1 MDRERLQ
8 VAATYEE
15 ERKQA
20 QRGQTSVGK
29 QKLSKMMIVIVA
41 LLEISAMGGMAYLIY
56 LIYFFEN
63 QRLLI

>member
-8 VAATYEE
+8 VAATYDE

-29 QKLSKMMIVIVA
+29 HKLSKLMIVIVA

-56 LIYFFEN
+56 LIYFK
-63 QRLLI
+63 

>member
-8 VAATYEE
+8 GAATYEE

-56 LIYFFEN
+56 LIYFK
-63 QRLLI
+63 

>member
-1 MDRERLQ
+1 MDRERLP

-56 LIYFFEN
+56 LIYFK
-63 QRLLI
+63 

>member
-8 VAATYEE
+8 GAATYEE

-29 QKLSKMMIVIVA
+29 QKLSKMMIVIVT

-56 LIYFFEN
+56 LIYFK
-63 QRLLI
+63 

>member
-1 MDRERLQ
+1 MDRERSQ

-56 LIYFFEN
+56 LIYFK
-63 QRLLI
+63 

>member
-1 MDRERLQ
+1 M
-8 VAATYEE
+8 AATYEE

-56 LIYFFEN
+56 LIYFK
-63 QRLLI
+63 

>member
-1 MDRERLQ
+1 MDPDRS
-8 VAATYEE
+8 VTYEE

-20 QRGQTSVGK
+20 YKRQANVGK

-56 LIYFFEN
+56 LIYFK
-63 QRLLI
+63 

>member
-29 QKLSKMMIVIVA
+29 QKLPKMMIVIVA

-56 LIYFFEN
+56 LIYFK
-63 QRLLI
+63 

>member
-56 LIYFFEN
+56 LIYFN
-63 QRLLI
+63 

>member
-1 MDRERLQ
+1 MDPDRS
-8 VAATYEE
+8 VTYEE

-20 QRGQTSVGK
+20 SKRQTNVGK

-56 LIYFFEN
+56 LIYFK
-63 QRLLI
+63 

>member
-56 LIYFFEN
+56 LIYFK
-63 QRLLI
+63 

>member
-20 QRGQTSVGK
+20 QRGQTKSGRL
-29 QKLSKMMIVIVA
+29 KLSKMMIVIVA

-56 LIYFFEN
+56 LIYFK
-63 QRLLI
+63 